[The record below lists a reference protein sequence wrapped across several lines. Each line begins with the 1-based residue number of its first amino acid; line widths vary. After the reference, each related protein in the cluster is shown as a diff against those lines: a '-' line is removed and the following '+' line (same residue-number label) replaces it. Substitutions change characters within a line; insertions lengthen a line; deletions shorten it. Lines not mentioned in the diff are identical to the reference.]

1 MVVYAP
7 GLEYVVMDNSPDGRR
22 REVRA
27 IRDAVAKGDLA
38 EIAAQLRAMTRLW
51 GLSRT
56 LLPLRGVDTN
66 CSAFP

>member
-1 MVVYAP
+1 
-7 GLEYVVMDNSPDGRR
+7 LEYVVMDNSPDGRR